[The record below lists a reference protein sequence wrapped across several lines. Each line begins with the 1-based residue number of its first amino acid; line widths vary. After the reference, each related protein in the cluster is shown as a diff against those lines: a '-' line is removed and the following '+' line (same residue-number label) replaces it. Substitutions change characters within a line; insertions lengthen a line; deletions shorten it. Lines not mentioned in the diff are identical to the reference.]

1 MVWASIFGHQTFG
14 QHSFVWATCLGF
26 LGELSGY
33 KDGWLWS
40 GSKVDA
46 FTLGSTTKNISYYL
60 RIVVIFQTVGL
71 HIILSSCKNSRQNSL
86 LPRDAIHPWYW
97 PWPSVR
103 PSVSLSVRLS
113 VTSWCSTKTAKRRI
127 TQTTP
132 HDSSGTLVFWCQ
144 RSPRNSTGV
153 TPYGG
158 AKCRW
163 VGQNRRLSTNNW
175 LYLENGTR

>member
-1 MVWASIFGHQTFG
+1 MVWATIFGHQTFG

-26 LGELSGY
+26 LGELSAY

-71 HIILSSCKNSRQNSL
+71 HIILSSCKKQSSEQFITARCYTSVVL
-86 LPRDAIHPWYW
+86 AMAVC
-97 PWPSVR
+97 PSVC
-103 PSVSLSVRLS
+103 LSVRLS
-113 VTSWCSTKTAKRRI
+113 VTNWCSTKTAKRRI

-163 VGQNRRLSTNNW
+163 VGQNRRLFDK
-175 LYLENGTR
+175 